1 MIELLPEL
9 CNPSFKCAQLAL
21 YGVSPLL
28 LLAVQCKQL
37 LQVYLQL
44 SSCRLRSECCSACHT
59 HDATD
64 PLRYGR
70 LLYSNTHTTK
80 HVVINTTQH
89 AYICTY
95 SIYYLGERKPLP
107 RGCFVCVC
115 PRRTPLNTSSHPP
128 AAPHLPAVHPNII
141 IDVLSLELK

>member
-9 CNPSFKCAQLAL
+9 CNASFKCTQLAL
-21 YGVSPLL
+21 CSVSPLL
-28 LLAVQCKQL
+28 LLAALCKQL

-44 SSCRLRSECCSACHT
+44 SGCRLRSECCSACHT

-89 AYICTY
+89 HHSHIYMHIQYI
-95 SIYYLGERKPLP
+95 LP
-107 RGCFVCVC
+107 RRAKASASRVFCMCVPPQNSTEYLRPSTCC
-115 PRRTPLNTSSHPP
+115 PTSPCSTSQH
-128 AAPHLPAVHPNII
+128 HH
-141 IDVLSLELK
+141 